1 MMESF
6 KEFELIESVNETYS
20 TAQSNSINTVTNGSK
35 TFGNINGVAV
45 LSGQAKLK
53 LHDLRVVMTN
63 TPYIAFTFLEQM
75 FS

>member
-20 TAQSNSINTVTNGSK
+20 TAQSNSINTVTNGSNHLAIL
-35 TFGNINGVAV
+35 TGWSYYRGR
-45 LSGQAKLK
+45 LK

>member
-35 TFGNINGVAV
+35 TFGNINGWRYYR
-45 LSGQAKLK
+45 GRLK

>member
-20 TAQSNSINTVTNGSK
+20 TAQSNSINMVTNGSK
-35 TFGNINGVAV
+35 PFGNINGVVV
-45 LSGQAKLK
+45 LSGQAK
-53 LHDLRVVMTN
+53 
-63 TPYIAFTFLEQM
+63 IAFAFLEQM